1 MIVPVI
7 LCGGNGTRLWPL
19 SSSKRPKQL
28 LPLFSDLSLCQQ
40 TALRFSEKQLP
51 LILVCGKKYAD
62 LIEEQMQQ
70 INIRDYTLIIEPA
83 PRDTAPAIALAAEI
97 VLRKKPEA
105 SLLVVP
111 SDHLIKNTDVFFNAV
126 EEAEESI
133 GKENKFVLFGITPTK
148 PETGYGY
155 IKSAENIQ
163 GQKVKP
169 VSNFVEKPSF
179 EKATSL
185 IEQGYLWNSG
195 MFVLPVSLYFKELE
209 KYQPKILQC
218 AKNSIKNAVNSGNRI
233 YADEDNFL
241 PSPAISIDYA
251 VMQETGYAS
260 VIEMNNSGW
269 SDVGSWEAV
278 WELSEKDEQMNICR
292 GEVLAENCGNS
303 LIISESGSLITVGL
317 TDYVVVRT
325 QDATLVMPRSESS
338 NLKSMLSKMKIIV

>member
-40 TALRFSEKQLP
+40 TALRFCEKQLP

-62 LIEEQMQQ
+62 LIEEQMQA
-70 INIRDYTLIIEPA
+70 INIRDYTLIVEPA
-83 PRDTAPAIALAAEI
+83 PRDTAPAIALAAE
-97 VLRKKPEA
+97 VVSQKTPEA

-111 SDHLIKNTDVFFNAV
+111 SDHLIKNTDVFFDSVA
-126 EEAEESI
+126 EAEKSIDKES
-133 GKENKFVLFGITPTK
+133 KFILFGITPTK

-155 IKSAENIQ
+155 IKSSESAQ

-169 VSNFVEKPSF
+169 VSNFVEKPSL
-179 EKATSL
+179 EKANNL

-195 MFVLPVSLYFKELE
+195 MFILPVSLYFQELE

-218 AKNSIKNAVNSGNRI
+218 AKNSIKNAINSGNRI
-233 YADEDNFL
+233 YANEDDFL
-241 PSPAISIDYA
+241 SSPAISIDYA

-278 WELSEKDEQMNICR
+278 WELSEKDEQRNICS
-292 GEVLAENCGNS
+292 GETLAEDCNNS
-303 LIISESGSLITVGL
+303 LILSESGSLLAVGL
-317 TDYVVVRT
+317 TDYIVVHT
-325 QDATLVMPRSESS
+325 QDGTLVMPRSESHK
-338 NLKSMLSKMKIIV
+338 LKSMLGKMKITV